1 MNPNLNQSS
10 VEMKPTS
17 RGNWIMEISIGSQLK
32 SNQLVYNIRAIGV
45 ADEEE
50 EDDDSGKIA
59 LIEEVNLE
67 IPQLET
73 LAAKVLS

>member
-1 MNPNLNQSS
+1 
-10 VEMKPTS
+10 MKPTS